1 MRNNKKHI
9 EPNTVVYSLVVFT
22 MLFSYAIVATT
33 IAFVMNVANY
43 NGVKLTESSFFTA
56 SSTDF
61 YLLGIHFK
69 DPYTFYVLNLVF
81 FSNSLFLNI
90 NIFIVQPLFQKVL
103 FSNNPAIEHTIK
115 LGLSVLVVIYD
126 IWTALRSVISL
137 IGVTSNFTFFLSN
150 SIGFLL
156 GDTFIKYLYLTYPE
170 RVNFK
175 YERFPI
181 TVTINNNISPEET
194 VQKMQIAPVV
204 ASSRFD
210 RFPHSFF

>member
-1 MRNNKKHI
+1 MRNQKKDI

-22 MLFSYAIVATT
+22 MLFSYVIVATT

-56 SSTDF
+56 SSADF

-69 DPYTFYVLNLVF
+69 DPFTFYVLNLVF

-103 FSNNPAIEHTIK
+103 FSNNPTIEHSIK
-115 LGLSVLVVIYD
+115 LGLSILVVIYD

-175 YERFPI
+175 YERVPI
-181 TVTINNNISPEET
+181 TVTINNNVPPAQA
-194 VQKMQIAPVV
+194 VQIEQVV
-204 ASSRFD
+204 ASSKFD